1 MIQHHYTRLEN
12 SELLVINPACTHV
25 YIHVVPISI
34 LIFLFIFPSEPGGQ
48 APGGN
53 VGMSMGNT
61 GSNMGMGHGAAGMG
75 MGPGGSSQFPG
86 NMNMMGG
93 PQASGGFNHM
103 MQGGGMG
110 HPGQVRNS
118 ELDKAFSSIDYLP
131 VFECM
136 DNWPIYGTCCTCALC
151 LCVCEEV
158 YQSLVLCLLKVLC

>member
-1 MIQHHYTRLEN
+1 MY
-12 SELLVINPACTHV
+12 THV
-25 YIHVVPISI
+25 YSIHIVPFS
-34 LIFLFIFPSEPGGQ
+34 IFLFIFPPEPGGQ
-48 APGGN
+48 APGAK
-53 VGMSMGNT
+53 VVMSMGNT

-118 ELDKAFSSIDYLP
+118 ELDKS
-131 VFECM
+131 VF
-136 DNWPIYGTCCTCALC
+136 
-151 LCVCEEV
+151 
-158 YQSLVLCLLKVLC
+158 